1 MDKEKALKMLADLLQ
16 GTTQKDYEGID
27 NPEKIIELVLKQ
39 MKENPEKAP
48 IAKEVKTDV
57 KEIVSEEDGETP
69 PEISNQD
76 DDDNPKNT
84 ELPDYYMGTGFTTF
98 WDYNYGLPR
107 YLPKPVSVKDWW
119 TFKDLDLDEFVDADY
134 DYEDDRRVK
143 IIDTD
148 YDLENGIRYKD
159 IALWINSL
167 TNSQLLDIT
176 FEPDEM
182 NDLFFPISQ
191 FQYIDNDYYDI
202 GDFEDDELLDL
213 DEAITRKIGN
223 AENITEVLDM
233 QARLRKAM
241 KMRAKAKIIAM
252 KRKIALKKHA
262 TLEQIQA
269 RARRLARN
277 MLKSKFAGGK
287 PYDELSYSDKMRVEK
302 VINSRP
308 TLVKALTTKMIPVV
322 RKLERER
329 FEHKVETTE

>member
-1 MDKEKALKMLADLLQ
+1 MDKEKALEMLADLLQ

-27 NPEKIIELVLKQ
+27 DPEKVIELVLKQ
-39 MKENPEKAP
+39 MRKNPEKAP

-69 PEISNQD
+69 SEITNQD

-84 ELPDYYMGTGFTTF
+84 ELPDYYMGTGWTPF

-107 YLPKPVSVKDWW
+107 YLPRPVSVKDWW
-119 TFKDLDLDEFVDADY
+119 TIKDLDLDEFVDADY

-202 GDFEDDELLDL
+202 GNFEDDELAEL
-213 DEAITRKIGN
+213 DEAITRKIGKV
-223 AENITEVLDM
+223 ENITEVLDM